1 MAKKKTFFFN
11 RKKDAVEF
19 KPDAKTATWLKTA
32 RLTRQQRL
40 RLTKWV
46 LYVLTAVLCL
56 VVQDVVMSQFNLF
69 GATTDLAVSVIL
81 LITVIEGTE
90 VGSLFVLIASALYYF
105 SGSAPSAWC
114 VGLMNFLG
122 VTAVLLRQ
130 MYWHRSKGSIVM
142 CSGIAVIAYEMGLFV
157 VGILSG
163 LTLWSRMGAFL
174 LSGLYS
180 ALTMIPL
187 YSLIYKIGQ
196 IGGNTWKE

>member
-19 KPDAKTATWLKTA
+19 KPDAKKATWLKTA

-46 LYVLTAVLCL
+46 LNVLTAVLCL

-114 VGLMNFLG
+114 VGLMTVLG